1 MTDAILLSIAV
12 DRSSTRPLFQQVYD
26 DLRERILSGALRPN
40 SQLPPTR
47 LFADEL
53 GLSRSTVTAAY
64 DQLVSEGYATGRQG
78 SGIFVCE
85 LPENA
90 LQTPAVRNKTAPTS
104 RRPASRS
111 PRPFKQGV
119 PDMRLFP
126 YENWAKTIARVS
138 RSTPRS
144 LILSDDA
151 FGDYDLRLSLADH
164 LAEWRG
170 FATSADQIMITAGA
184 AGALEVIFRALTQRN
199 DRVALEDPGYPPM
212 RRIAESMGLQP
223 VWMPVGTHGANPKHL
238 PPPNPSPA
246 NASEEKEFTGT
257 PPKLIVLTP
266 SHQFPL
272 GGAMPLGRR
281 LDFLDYAEQTQ
292 AYIVEDDFDSEFRY
306 AGRPIPAMAGM
317 KASLKDSSRVLYV
330 GSFSKVFA
338 ANLRLGYLV
347 VPEDLI
353 DLFRETL
360 EAYGVVASI
369 MPQRPLAEFVR
380 SGEFHRH
387 IRRMRRIYGTRRRD
401 FFQLV
406 DHYLGDRV
414 SYQDHQ
420 AGMTVLLKLS
430 DKFDDLAVA
439 DEAARQGVIL
449 QPASEFYAPVKG
461 KDNQARSGQSGL
473 LAGFSAFEP
482 EEMLRPMEILSR
494 LLDQY

>member
-90 LQTPAVRNKTAPTS
+90 LQTPVARDKTAQTA
-104 RRPASRS
+104 RRPAARP

-138 RSTPRS
+138 RSTPRN

-151 FGDYDLRLSLADH
+151 FGDYELRLSLADH

-170 FATSADQIMITAGA
+170 FAASADQIMITAGA
-184 AGALEVIFRALTQRN
+184 AGALEVIFRALAERN

-223 VWMPVGTHGANPKHL
+223 VWMPVGAHGANPKHL
-238 PPPNPSPA
+238 PAVAAPA
-246 NASEEKEFTGT
+246 KPEISET

-266 SHQFPL
+266 SHQFPM

-281 LDFLDYAEQTQ
+281 LDFLDYAEQVQ

-317 KASLKDSSRVLYV
+317 KASRKDTNRVLYV

-360 EAYGVVASI
+360 GAYGVVASI

-387 IRRMRRIYGTRRRD
+387 IRRMRRIYGTRRRA

-406 DHYLGDRV
+406 DQHLGDRV

-420 AGMTVLLKLS
+420 AGMTVLLNLS
-430 DKFDDLAVA
+430 DKVDDLAVA
-439 DEAARQGVIL
+439 REAAHQGVIL
-449 QPASEFYAPVKG
+449 QPASEFYAPVG
-461 KDNQARSGQSGL
+461 AGDNQSRNGQSRNGQSGL

-482 EEMLRPMEILSR
+482 EEMQRPMEILSR
-494 LLDQY
+494 LLDKY